1 MDTRGYDRI
10 PLVLCHWISFLT
22 QALPLRSVPTFLEL
36 LIGALLSRRGF
47 VTEAWLAVSAQR
59 HWTSYYKWLQ
69 RGRWSWVRL
78 GQALGRLLCSQFVCR
93 VWYWVIDDSVTCR
106 ASSKA
111 PASGYHYNHSRK
123 PNRPTH
129 VQGQCWVNLSVVL
142 GRGRRICSAIPLLWR
157 LQRRGG
163 NSSKLRSAC
172 VLIRAL
178 RPVFSEVRV
187 RLLLDCWYMRRLV
200 IEYALSWEVQVIGQ
214 VRHDTALYALPEPVE
229 GRRRGRKRLYGLKYT
244 PEQVAALPEVRVK
257 LWLYGKPQWV
267 RYRSVQAKARFLKG
281 RLVRVVWVQF
291 EDPTGRLS
299 KPRLLL
305 ATEAGLRPEVII
317 KAYARRWP
325 VEPMFNVFRHSWGW
339 IDVWQQSRQ
348 VLARWVQILSV
359 SYALVQLLVVHGGPT
374 VSPFA
379 YLTPWRVQQP
389 LTAGRVRL
397 GLQRIFGQV
406 NVRAWWDPKSRKFRP
421 PDETTSTEPA
431 TSLAKVA

>member
-1 MDTRGYDRI
+1 
-10 PLVLCHWISFLT
+10 
-22 QALPLRSVPTFLEL
+22 VPTFVEL
-36 LIGALLSRRGF
+36 LIGAMLSRRGF
-47 VTEAWLAVSAQR
+47 VTEAWLAVHAQR
-59 HWTSYYKWLQ
+59 HWTSYYKGLQ
-69 RGRWSWVRL
+69 QGRWSWVRL
-78 GQALGRLLCSQFVCR
+78 GQALGRRLCSQFACR

-111 PASGYHYNHSRK
+111 PASGYPYNHSRK
-123 PNRPTH
+123 PNRPAP
-129 VQGQCWVNLSVVL
+129 VRGQCWVNLSAVL
-142 GRGRRICSAIPLLWR
+142 SRGRQVCSAIPLLWR

-163 NSSKLRSAC
+163 NTRKLRSAC

-178 RPVFSEVRV
+178 GPVFREVQV
-187 RLLLDCWYMRRLV
+187 RLLLDCGSMRRRV

-229 GRRRGRKRLYGLKYT
+229 GRRRGRKRLYGMKCT
-244 PEQVAALPEVRVK
+244 PERVATLPEVRVK

-267 RYRSVQAKARFLKG
+267 RYRRIQAKARFLKG
-281 RLVRVVWVQF
+281 RVVRAVWVQF

-305 ATEAGLRPEVII
+305 ATEAELRPEVII

-339 IDVWQQSRQ
+339 LEVWQQSRQ

-359 SYALVQLLVVHGGPT
+359 SYALVQLLVIYRGSP
-374 VSPFA
+374 VSAFA
-379 YLTPWRVQQP
+379 QLTPWRMQQP

-397 GLQRIFGQV
+397 GLQRLFGQV
-406 NVRAWWDPKSRKFRP
+406 NVRAGWGSKSRKFHP
-421 PDETTSTEPA
+421 PDEASSMELA